1 LTSRAIG
8 IRASSLALRAIDE
21 LGDLWIVI
29 VLLALV
35 AFFTIATPNG
45 TFLTFGNLRD
55 VILNTTEI
63 LVLAAGVT
71 FILIAAGIDLSVGS
85 VVVFCSIIA
94 AKTLGFASGGTDAG
108 YPNPL
113 AGLAVALPVTLIA
126 GAAWGLLNG
135 SAIVKLK
142 VPAFIVTL
150 GTLGMALGLA
160 QIISGGLNV
169 ASVPPQLQ
177 VAWIG
182 PGLFGEIPWPVV
194 FTAVIVGAL
203 WIVLARTR
211 FGLHTYALGS
221 NREALRRSGV
231 NVDRHTV
238 ALYALLGLL
247 GGTVAFMDVLRFSS
261 ASLAAH
267 QLDNLNAI
275 AAVVI
280 GGTSLFGGR
289 GRMSGTVIG
298 AFIPAV
304 LRNGF
309 IVMGVEAFWQNVVV
323 GAVLIVAVYVD
334 QLRRG
339 AFVTWRQRL
348 AERGR

>member
-1 LTSRAIG
+1 MVAIP
-8 IRASSLALRAIDE
+8 IT
-21 LGDLWIVI
+21 
-29 VLLALV
+29 LLAGIGWGV
-35 AFFTIATPNG
+35 
-45 TFLTFGNLRD
+45 
-55 VILNTTEI
+55 LN
-63 LVLAAGVT
+63 
-71 FILIAAGIDLSVGS
+71 
-85 VVVFCSIIA
+85 
-94 AKTLGFASGGTDAG
+94 
-108 YPNPL
+108 
-113 AGLAVALPVTLIA
+113 GLAIT
-126 GAAWGLLNG
+126 
-135 SAIVKLK
+135 KLK

-150 GTLGMALGLA
+150 GTLGMALGFA

-177 VAWIG
+177 SAFIG
-182 PGLFGEIPWPVV
+182 GGLLGLIPWPVV
-194 FTAVIVGAL
+194 LAAIVVG
-203 WIVLARTR
+203 VLGTTLSRTR

-221 NREALRRSGV
+221 NREALRRAGV

-238 ALYALLGLL
+238 ALYALAGLL
-247 GGTVAFMDVLRFSS
+247 AGIVGFMDVARFSS

-267 QLDNLNAI
+267 TQDNLNAI

-309 IVMGVEAFWQNVVV
+309 ILLAIQPFWQNVVV
-323 GAVLIVAVYVD
+323 GAVLILAVYLD

-339 AFVTWRQRL
+339 GFAAWRQRL
-348 AERGR
+348 AERGG

>member
-1 LTSRAIG
+1 MTARTIG
-8 IRASSLALRAIDE
+8 RRASGLAVWSIDE
-21 LGDLWIVI
+21 LGDLWIVV
-29 VLLALV
+29 VLLGLL
-35 AFFTIATPNG
+35 AFFTITTPAG
-45 TFLTFGNLRD
+45 TFLTYDNFRD
-55 VILNTTEI
+55 IVLNTTEI

-71 FILIAAGIDLSVGS
+71 FILIAAGIDLSVGA
-85 VVVFCSIIA
+85 VVVFCSVIA
-94 AKTLGFASGGTDAG
+94 AKTLGYTSGDPDAG
-108 YPNPL
+108 YPNAL
-113 AGLAVALPVTLIA
+113 LGASIALPVTLA
-126 GAAWGLLNG
+126 SGAAWGLFNG
-135 SAIVKLK
+135 TAIVKLK
-142 VPAFIVTL
+142 VPPFIVTL

-160 QIISGGLNV
+160 EIISGGFNL

-177 VAWIG
+177 RTFIRG
-182 PGLFGEIPWPVV
+182 GLFGEIPWPVV
-194 FTAVIVGAL
+194 VTALIVGAL

-221 NREALRRSGV
+221 NREALRRAGV
-231 NVDRHTV
+231 SVDRHTI
-238 ALYALLGLL
+238 ALYTLLGLL
-247 GGTVAFMDVLRFSS
+247 AGVVACMDVVRFSS

-289 GRMSGTVIG
+289 GRMSGTVVG

-309 IVMGVEAFWQNVVV
+309 IIMGVEAFWQNVVV
-323 GAVLIVAVYVD
+323 GAVLIIAVYID

-339 AFVTWRQRL
+339 SFVTWRQRL
-348 AERGR
+348 VERGR